1 MYYLYCH
8 TNRTNGKKYFGV
20 TSQRPTH
27 RWNNGK
33 AYSSCSRF
41 YAAIQKYGWD
51 GFTHEVLKEGL
62 DETTAHEMER
72 EYIKKYHTTDERYGY
87 NQSTGGRHGSLGLKL
102 SDEQKRQISKRFKGK
117 PLTEEH
123 KRKISEANKGKKRS
137 EEQRKMMS
145 DLRRGKKLSAETRR
159 KMSEAHKGKQFSEE
173 TRRKISESKRKIM
186 RPVYCVETD
195 TTYESTQAAAR
206 ALGVSQPNLY
216 KACKGTTSHVGGYH
230 VRFANPESE

>member
-41 YAAIQKYGWD
+41 YKAIQKYGWN
-51 GFTHEVLKEGL
+51 GFDHEVLEEGL
-62 DETTAHEMER
+62 SEAEAHEKEC

-87 NQSTGGRHGSLGLKL
+87 NQSTGGRHGSSGLKL

-145 DLRRGKKLSAETRR
+145 DSRRGKKFSEETKQ
-159 KMSEAHKGKQFSEE
+159 KMSEAHKGRKFSEE

-206 ALGVSQPNLY
+206 ALGVNQPNLY

>member
-1 MYYLYCH
+1 MYCLYCH
-8 TNRTNGKKYFGV
+8 TNKTNGKKYFGV

-41 YAAIQKYGWD
+41 YDAIQKYGWD
-51 GFTHEVLKEGL
+51 GFTHEVLKEDL
-62 DETTAHEMER
+62 DEATAHEMER
-72 EYIKKYHTTDERYGY
+72 EYIKKYNTTDKRYGY
-87 NQSTGGRHGSLGLKL
+87 NQSTGGRHGSLGVKL

-123 KRKISEANKGKKRS
+123 KRKISKANKGRKLS

-145 DLRRGKKLSAETRR
+145 DSRRGKKFSEETKK
-159 KMSEAHKGKQFSEE
+159 KMSEAHKGRKFSEE

-186 RPVYCVETD
+186 RPVYCIETD
-195 TTYESTQAAAR
+195 TVYESTQAAAR
-206 ALGVSQPNLY
+206 ALCVSQPNLY
-216 KACKGTTSHVGGYH
+216 KACKGDTSRVGRYH
-230 VRFANPESE
+230 VMFAENREV

>member
-8 TNRTNGKKYFGV
+8 TNKENGKKYFGV

-41 YAAIQKYGWD
+41 YEAIQKYGWD
-51 GFTHEVLKEGL
+51 GFTHEVLKENL
-62 DETTAHEMER
+62 DEATAHEMER
-72 EYIKKYHTTDERYGY
+72 EYIKKYNTTDKRYGY
-87 NQSTGGRHGSLGLKL
+87 NQSTGGCHGSTGVKL

-123 KRKISEANKGKKRS
+123 KKKISKANKGRKLS
-137 EEQRKMMS
+137 EEQRKMIGDRM
-145 DLRRGKKLSAETRR
+145 RGKKLSEETRR
-159 KMSEAHKGKQFSEE
+159 KISESNKGKRFSEE

-195 TTYESTQAAAR
+195 TTYESTMR
-206 ALGVSQPNLY
+206 SSRP
-216 KACKGTTSHVGGYH
+216 
-230 VRFANPESE
+230 